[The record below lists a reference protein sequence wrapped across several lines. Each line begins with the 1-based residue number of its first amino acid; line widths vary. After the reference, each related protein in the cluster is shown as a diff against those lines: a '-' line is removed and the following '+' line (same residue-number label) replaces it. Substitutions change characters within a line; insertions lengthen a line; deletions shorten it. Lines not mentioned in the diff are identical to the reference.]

1 MFSAVVNKLLQY
13 STEVCG
19 LKSAIFACVTNYIGV
34 ERKENQ
40 EITVPRSFT
49 GNYPVALQEEDWYIF
64 SVFKKHVCDKFVV
77 TASPN
82 KD

>member
-34 ERKENQ
+34 ERK
-40 EITVPRSFT
+40 
-49 GNYPVALQEEDWYIF
+49 
-64 SVFKKHVCDKFVV
+64 
-77 TASPN
+77 
-82 KD
+82 

>member
-1 MFSAVVNKLLQY
+1 MYSTVVNKLLQY

-40 EITVPRSFT
+40 EITVPDPSLATILWHYRKKIGTFF
-49 GNYPVALQEEDWYIF
+49 QF
-64 SVFKKHVCDKFVV
+64 SKNMFVI
-77 TASPN
+77 SL
-82 KD
+82 